1 MIWIENVELAG
12 DDGGLYVLL
21 CSSNRTLIRPPVTSI
36 VPFRRQSLQDCDGW
50 LVHCGVDTHT
60 PYNLTSRSK
69 NVQHSTVE

>member
-36 VPFRRQSLQDCDGW
+36 VPFRRQSLQDCDG
-50 LVHCGVDTHT
+50 
-60 PYNLTSRSK
+60 
-69 NVQHSTVE
+69 